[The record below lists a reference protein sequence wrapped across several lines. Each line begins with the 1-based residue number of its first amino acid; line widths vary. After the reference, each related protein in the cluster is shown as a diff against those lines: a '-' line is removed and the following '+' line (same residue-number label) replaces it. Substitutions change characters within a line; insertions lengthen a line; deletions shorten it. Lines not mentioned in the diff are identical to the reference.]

1 MKHLFI
7 IATMLAFTLLSCSKN
22 EDAVS
27 PDETCT
33 SKPLALSFMKADTEQ
48 NFAVS
53 EEMLK
58 EYLVVSKKSSNV
70 TSIKPLTRGNDTL
83 AYFVEYL
90 NGWDIVSADTRIESV
105 LATSDNPIDIASDK
119 TPLVE
124 RFGGILDYIESVR
137 ESSQRSVS
145 RLWSYIQ
152 MKVLSKSA
160 VNTKSQRVARGIVG
174 GMWVEDPDG
183 PQTSSET
190 IVIPH
195 IITVKW
201 GQGSHYSQTLWNKYM
216 PKESADRYYVVGC
229 GPVAVGQVIH
239 HYRKSN
245 SKGIAIPKSATF
257 ANGVYEYP
265 IFSNFSSL
273 HWDSLAVDKYAVSL
287 KMDYTALFL
296 SYLGEQMGVEL
307 GATATGTT
315 HSQMGEILE
324 EYELDYDDDDSYN
337 YNNINISLHNGQ
349 PVITGS
355 EFLTIQ
361 PSKTTSSNHYYIID
375 RYKDAN
381 VLVTTTYN
389 WNPGYQPTDWEL
401 QTLPEWR
408 FTDRADGIERI
419 EVTISS
425 REDTYFGMNWGYG
438 EDTIDDFYLVHTYTA
453 QSEDEAGI
461 IPSTETT
468 YTPIWTIH
476 TNTITGTGEVQY
488 QAKNILSVFY
498 NIRNSN

>member
-1 MKHLFI
+1 MKHLCI
-7 IATMLAFTLLSCSKN
+7 IATMLALTLLSCSKN
-22 EDAVS
+22 EDAIS

-33 SKPLALSFMKADTEQ
+33 SKPLALSFMKADAEQ

-53 EEMLK
+53 KEMLK

-70 TSIKPLTRGNDTL
+70 TSIKPLTRESDTL
-83 AYFVEYL
+83 AFFVEYL

-105 LATSDNPIDIASDK
+105 LATSDNPIDMASDK
-119 TPLVE
+119 TPLEE

-152 MKVLSKSA
+152 MRVLSKSV
-160 VNTKSQRVARGIVG
+160 VNTKNQRVARGIVS
-174 GMWVEDPDG
+174 GMWIEDPDG
-183 PQTSSET
+183 PQTTSET

-201 GQGSHYSQTLWNKYM
+201 GQNNNLWNFFMPMCPATNQKY
-216 PKESADRYYVVGC
+216 YVGC
-229 GPVAVGQVIH
+229 GPVAVGEVIH

-257 ANGVYEYP
+257 SNGDYEYP

-273 HWDSLAVDKYAVSL
+273 LWDSLAIDKYDVSL
-287 KMDYTALFL
+287 KKEYTALFL
-296 SYLGEQMGVEL
+296 SYIGEQMGVEL
-307 GATATGTT
+307 GATGTGTT
-315 HSQMGEILE
+315 HSQMGDILE
-324 EYELDYDDDDSYN
+324 EYELDYDDDNSYN
-337 YNNINISLHNGQ
+337 YNSINISLHNGQ

-361 PSKTTSSNHYYIID
+361 PSATTSGNHYYIID
-375 RYKDAN
+375 RYQDAN
-381 VLVTTTYN
+381 VMVTTTYN
-389 WNPGYQPTDWEL
+389 WVPDYQPTDWEL

-419 EVTISS
+419 DVTISS
-425 REDTYFGMNWGYG
+425 REDTYFGMNWGY
-438 EDTIDDFYLVHTYTA
+438 DDSCVDALYLVHTYTA

-461 IPSTETT
+461 ITSTDRIYTPMWTINTT
-468 YTPIWTIH
+468 YCDTI
-476 TNTITGTGEVQY
+476 QY
-488 QAKNILSVFY
+488 QAKNISSVFY